1 MSVIA
6 ARCSSVLRS
15 SDMFKAGEINH
26 EESEGHE
33 EFGREGA
40 LQRSRTAQRAV
51 PTSFVGLKRALFFVM
66 DRTWLQWLI
75 LGVLAASGCGQ
86 KPAPVVDLASER
98 QRMVHGQLMARGVH
112 GERVVGET
120 AKVTGEE
127 VVLQESG

>member
-1 MSVIA
+1 
-6 ARCSSVLRS
+6 
-15 SDMFKAGEINH
+15 INH

-86 KPAPVVDLASER
+86 KRAPVVDLASER
-98 QRMVHGQLMARGVH
+98 RRMVHGQLMSRGVH
-112 GERVVGET
+112 DERVLAARSKLSSDE
-120 AKVTGEE
+120 
-127 VVLQESG
+127 